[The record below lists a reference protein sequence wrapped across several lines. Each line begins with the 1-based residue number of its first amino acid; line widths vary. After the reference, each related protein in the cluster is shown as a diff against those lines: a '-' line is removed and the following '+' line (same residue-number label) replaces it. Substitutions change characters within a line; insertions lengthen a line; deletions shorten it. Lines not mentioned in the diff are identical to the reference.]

1 MRDKIVF
8 FVLGAILATIAYTI
22 GDLETLTA
30 EDQITELDQL
40 RVNELVV
47 KESIVVGD
55 VGTKPILITSTNEL
69 AKIVLLGGS
78 VSTKN
83 DDFRKID
90 NSPAVM
96 LEAKGN
102 SAMLRIT
109 SHSERPEA
117 TSALAVINR
126 EGTKF
131 ESGLMLQDSSG
142 TKTILSD

>member
-78 VSTKN
+78 LSKI

-102 SAMLRIT
+102 SAMLSIA

-131 ESGLMLQDSSG
+131 KSGLVLEDSKG
-142 TKTILSD
+142 TKGIFPD